1 MTKNNLN
8 VELMSYPQALLER
21 WKKGDHSFLT
31 SSQAPEFIKDILVSK
46 AKKRPGR
53 RFFGEAF
60 IVSTMASGT
69 IDGWYGSYKW
79 LTSDKWVTGKAL
91 KPRFEKSFHE
101 ALLNRIG
108 ANVISDLQ
116 RRTGV
121 YFDRYKDMLK
131 NKKPVAPDLWLVDR
145 SGRNIF
151 IESKME
157 GDQIKPHQ
165 LAGLALIK
173 KYLRSSVYLVL
184 LHQAGRIAPSSEVI
198 QSYIDSFSL
207 IYEEV

>member
-1 MTKNNLN
+1 
-8 VELMSYPQALLER
+8 MSYPQALFEK
-21 WKKGDHSFLT
+21 WKTGDHSFLT
-31 SSQAPEFIKDILVSK
+31 SSRAPRYIKDILVSK
-46 AKKRPGR
+46 AKKRPGK

-60 IVSTMASGT
+60 LATTMDSDM

-79 LTSDKWVTGKAL
+79 LSSDKWMTGKNL
-91 KPRFEKSFHE
+91 KARFEKSFYE
-101 ALLNRIG
+101 ALLSRIG

-165 LAGLALIK
+165 LAGLAFIK
-173 KYLRSSVYLVL
+173 KYLRSSVRLVCL
-184 LHQAGRIAPSSEVI
+184 YQAGKRPPRSKTI
-198 QSYIDSFSL
+198 QNYIVKFSL
-207 IYEEV
+207 IYEKV